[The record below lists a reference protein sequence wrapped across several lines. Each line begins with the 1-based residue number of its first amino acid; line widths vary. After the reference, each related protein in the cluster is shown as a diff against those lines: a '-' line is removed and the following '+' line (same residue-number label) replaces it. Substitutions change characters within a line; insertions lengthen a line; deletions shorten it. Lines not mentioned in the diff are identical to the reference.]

1 MLVKSRPNII
11 MSNWLSLCL
20 MAVLAISSTSCEDES
35 PAAKLLFSKQILNK
49 YLVEGMD
56 VVIKYSL
63 FNVGS
68 AAALDVQLTD
78 NTFSPQD
85 FEVVGGQ
92 LQVAIDRI
100 APGANASH
108 ITVIRPLNF
117 GYFNFTAAE
126 VSYLPSEDASEPLIG
141 FSSEP
146 GQGAIV
152 PLKEFDR
159 KFSPHM
165 LDWVAFAVMT
175 LPSLV
180 IPFLLWWSSKS
191 KYEAIMKQKK
201 ESKKGKDE

>member
-1 MLVKSRPNII
+1 

-56 VVIKYSL
+56 VVIKYVVSSYLFQLVPSFIMNVFPRYSL

-92 LQVAIDRI
+92 LQVAIGR
-100 APGANASH
+100 G
-108 ITVIRPLNF
+108 
-117 GYFNFTAAE
+117 
-126 VSYLPSEDASEPLIG
+126 
-141 FSSEP
+141 
-146 GQGAIV
+146 
-152 PLKEFDR
+152 
-159 KFSPHM
+159 
-165 LDWVAFAVMT
+165 
-175 LPSLV
+175 
-180 IPFLLWWSSKS
+180 
-191 KYEAIMKQKK
+191 
-201 ESKKGKDE
+201 

>member
-92 LQVAIDRI
+92 LQVAIGR
-100 APGANASH
+100 G
-108 ITVIRPLNF
+108 
-117 GYFNFTAAE
+117 
-126 VSYLPSEDASEPLIG
+126 
-141 FSSEP
+141 
-146 GQGAIV
+146 
-152 PLKEFDR
+152 
-159 KFSPHM
+159 
-165 LDWVAFAVMT
+165 
-175 LPSLV
+175 
-180 IPFLLWWSSKS
+180 
-191 KYEAIMKQKK
+191 
-201 ESKKGKDE
+201 